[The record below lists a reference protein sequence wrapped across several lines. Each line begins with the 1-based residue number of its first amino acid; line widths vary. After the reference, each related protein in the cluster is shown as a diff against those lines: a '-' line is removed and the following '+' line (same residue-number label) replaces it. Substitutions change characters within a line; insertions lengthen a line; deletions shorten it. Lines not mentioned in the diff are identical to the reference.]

1 MIYKKMIAVLL
12 CLCTMLCV
20 FCGCSSAPAAKN
32 TNTEFEVVSYG
43 VASNIQSPDSLHAED
58 FDVITTAILFGCATF
73 DTQGEVHVDTAQ
85 LETALANLRTAIGE
99 RDVKI
104 TLNLLGPGPSEYT
117 DWNDQMEQLAL
128 LHNEAFK
135 SGNLEENILSVLEQ
149 YDFDGVH
156 FDYEYPISK
165 KAWKVFNKF
174 LVSLRKVLTQ
184 HTIGVAVSTWDVG
197 LNKKAVAAVDSIEL
211 MLYDH
216 YDDNG
221 RHSTYETAVGAAE
234 AFKEKKIPLSKVHFG
249 LPFYARPTDSDAY
262 WYGYNGYYDK
272 LDDNGFYYDADI
284 DKQFWFNTPDVI
296 AGKTQYALDNG
307 FGGVM
312 IWHYSCD
319 LPSSDT
325 ASLLGA
331 IGKTIPS

>member
-1 MIYKKMIAVLL
+1 MIHKKMIAVLL

-20 FCGCSSAPAAKN
+20 FCGCSSAPAAEN
-32 TNTEFEVVSYG
+32 TNTEFEVVSYV

-58 FDVITTAILFGCATF
+58 FDIITTVILFGCVTF
-73 DTQGEVHVDTAQ
+73 DEAGEVHADTSV
-85 LETALANLRTAIGE
+85 LETALANLRNCIGE

-117 DWNDQMEQLAL
+117 DWNDQMAKLAL
-128 LHNEAFK
+128 LHNEAFA
-135 SGNLEENILSVLEQ
+135 SGKLEGNIKALIEK

-165 KAWKVFNKF
+165 DAWKAFNKF
-174 LVSLRKVLTQ
+174 LVKLDKQMPNR
-184 HTIGVAVSTWDVG
+184 TIGVAVSTWDVG

-262 WYGYNGYYDK
+262 WYGYNGYFDK
-272 LDDNGFYYDADI
+272 LDENGFYYDESI
-284 DKQFWFNTPDVI
+284 GKTFWFNTPDVI
-296 AGKTQYALDNG
+296 ADKTQYALDNG

-319 LPSSDT
+319 LPSSD
-325 ASLLGA
+325 ADSLLGA
-331 IGKTIPS
+331 IGKIVQ

>member
-20 FCGCSSAPAAKN
+20 FCGCSSAPAAEN
-32 TNTEFEVVSYG
+32 TNTEFEVVSYV
-43 VASNIQSPDSLHAED
+43 VASNIQSPDSLHTED
-58 FDVITTAILFGCATF
+58 FDIITTVILFGCVTF
-73 DTQGEVHVDTAQ
+73 DEAGEVHADTSV
-85 LETALANLRTAIGE
+85 LETALANLRNCIGE

-104 TLNLLGPGPSEYT
+104 TLNLLGPGPVEYS
-117 DWNDQMEQLAL
+117 DWNDQMAKLAL
-128 LHNEAFK
+128 LHNEAFA
-135 SGNLEENILSVLEQ
+135 SGKLEGNIKALIEK

-165 KAWKVFNKF
+165 DAWKAFNKF
-174 LVSLRKVLTQ
+174 LVKLDKQMPDR
-184 HTIGVAVSTWDVG
+184 TIGVAVSTWDVG

-262 WYGYNGYYDK
+262 WYGYNGYFDK
-272 LDDNGFYYDADI
+272 LDENGFYYDESI
-284 DKQFWFNTPDVI
+284 GKTFWFNTPDVI
-296 AGKTQYALDNG
+296 ADKTQYALDNG

-319 LPSSDT
+319 LPSSD
-325 ASLLGA
+325 ADSLLGA
-331 IGKTIPS
+331 IGKTVQ